1 MHQSMN
7 HPLYFYFAQAADNL
21 MAIFFFF
28 GTPVEPTSGQSSVTT
43 FFGPAGKTV
52 LREYFT
58 GLTIESSV
66 FATKADL
73 RDTFA
78 GTLDQTESKV
88 GAVRGYG
95 TRRNNL

>member
-1 MHQSMN
+1 
-7 HPLYFYFAQAADNL
+7 

-28 GTPVEPTSGQSSVTT
+28 STPVTPTSGQTAVAT
-43 FFGPAGKTV
+43 FYGPADKVV
-52 LREYFT
+52 LREYYT
-58 GLTIESSV
+58 GITVDSSV

-78 GTLDQTESKV
+78 GTLNQTQATV

>member
-1 MHQSMN
+1 
-7 HPLYFYFAQAADNL
+7 

-28 GTPVEPTSGQSSVTT
+28 STPVTPTSGQTAVTA
-43 FFGPAGKTV
+43 FYGPADKAL

-58 GLTIESSV
+58 AITVDSSV
-66 FATKADL
+66 FAGKADL